1 MPRKFA
7 ASWLLHLRWV
17 KDLIA
22 LKEKLPKLW
31 LPTQHPGQSNRPVTL
46 ELTPIQWSIVI
57 S

>member
-1 MPRKFA
+1 MFA